1 MSRTL
6 RLLITGGGTGGHTY
20 PALTTLTAVQRRQVP
35 HDVLWVGTESGLE
48 ARITAEHGI
57 PFKAITTGKLRRRPN
72 LKELGTNIA
81 DVFRIPVGV
90 FQAVG
95 HAARY
100 LPDVVLSTGGYV
112 AVPIGV
118 AAKLIRRPLVM
129 HEQTTVVGLANRI
142 LSRLATRIALSHESS
157 LEYLPA
163 SARAKAVVTGNP
175 VRPELLQGNRAAA
188 YDLFGLTFEVPLIY
202 VTGGAQGSK
211 QINTLI
217 AEILPRL
224 LPHAQIV
231 HQCGPAWIDQMRA
244 VEVPPDLADRYH
256 PVPYVGAELPD
267 LFAAADVVISRSGAG
282 TVSELTAI
290 GKPSLLIPLIP
301 TGGDEQRKNAGYLV
315 SAGAA
320 RALLEPRPTAEQLL
334 GELMPMLADPGLRAA
349 MGQAAG
355 RLGRV
360 DAADA
365 LCDLLL
371 ETAHTGTQ
379 PPHAAQSHVPQAQ
392 VPHDPHAPY
401 GQGGLGGGA
410 QGPGGPGFGAGGS
423 GGRGSR

>member
-1 MSRTL
+1 MSRSL

-20 PALTTLTAVQRRQVP
+20 PALTTLTAIQRRQVP
-35 HDVLWVGTESGLE
+35 HDVLWVGTAHGLE

-72 LKELGTNIA
+72 LRELRTNIA

-90 FQAVG
+90 LQAIG

-118 AAKLIRRPLVM
+118 AARLIRRPLVM

-142 LSRLATRIALSHESS
+142 LARLATRIALSHESS
-157 LEYLPA
+157 LEHLPA
-163 SARAKAVVTGNP
+163 SARARAVVTGNP
-175 VRPELLQGNRAAA
+175 IRPELLQGRRAAA
-188 YDLFGLTFEVPLIY
+188 YDRFGLTFEVPLIY
-202 VTGGAQGSK
+202 VTGGALGSR

-224 LPHAQIV
+224 LPHAQVV
-231 HQCGPAWIDQMRA
+231 HQCGPAWIEQMQA
-244 VEVPPDLADRYH
+244 VELPPGLADRYH
-256 PVPYVGAELPD
+256 PVPYVGGELAD
-267 LFAAADVVISRSGAG
+267 LYAAADVVITRSGAG

-301 TGGDEQRKNAGYLV
+301 TGGDEQRKNASYLV

-320 RALLEPRPTAEQLL
+320 RALLEPHPTADQLL
-334 GELMPMLADPGLRAA
+334 AELMPLLTDPGLRAA
-349 MGQAAG
+349 MGEAAQK
-355 RLGRV
+355 LGRV

-365 LCDLLL
+365 LCDVLL
-371 ETAHTGTQ
+371 ETARAHGAALWL
-379 PPHAAQSHVPQAQ
+379 PPS
-392 VPHDPHAPY
+392 
-401 GQGGLGGGA
+401 
-410 QGPGGPGFGAGGS
+410 
-423 GGRGSR
+423 

>member
-1 MSRTL
+1 M
-6 RLLITGGGTGGHTY
+6 TGGGTGGHTY
-20 PALTTLTAVQRRQVP
+20 PALTTLAAVQRRRVP
-35 HDVLWVGTESGLE
+35 HDVLWVGTASGLE

-72 LKELGTNIA
+72 LRELGTNLA
-81 DVFRIPVGV
+81 DMFRIPLGV
-90 FQAVG
+90 MQAIG

-100 LPDVVLSTGGYV
+100 QPDVVLSTGGYV

-118 AAKLIRRPLVM
+118 AARLLRRPLVM

-142 LSRLATRIALSHESS
+142 LARMATRIALSHESS
-157 LEYLPA
+157 MEHLPP
-163 SARAKAVVTGNP
+163 SARDKAVVTGNP
-175 VRPELLQGNRAAA
+175 VRPELLHGDRAAA
-188 YDLFGLTFEVPLIY
+188 YDQFGLTFEVPLIY

-211 QINTLI
+211 QINTML

-224 LPHAQIV
+224 LPYAQVI

-244 VEVPPDLADRYH
+244 VALPPGLADRYH

-290 GKPSLLIPLIP
+290 GKPAVLIPLIP
-301 TGGDEQRKNAGYLV
+301 TGGDEQRKNASYLA

-320 RALLEPRPTAEQLL
+320 RALLEPNPPAELL
-334 GELMPMLADPGLRAA
+334 LAELMPLLADPALRAA
-349 MGQAAG
+349 MAEAAQ
-355 RLGRV
+355 RLGRL

-365 LCDLLL
+365 LAGMLL
-371 ETAHTGTQ
+371 E
-379 PPHAAQSHVPQAQ
+379 AAQP
-392 VPHDPHAPY
+392 
-401 GQGGLGGGA
+401 
-410 QGPGGPGFGAGGS
+410 
-423 GGRGSR
+423 SR

>member
-20 PALTTLTAVQRRQVP
+20 PALTTLSAVQRRQVP
-35 HDVLWVGTESGLE
+35 HDVLWVGTANGLE
-48 ARITAEHGI
+48 ARITTEHGI

-72 LKELGTNIA
+72 LRELGTNVA

-90 FQAVG
+90 FQAIG
-95 HAARY
+95 HAARF

-142 LSRLATRIALSHESS
+142 LARLATRIALSHESS
-157 LEYLPA
+157 LDHLPA
-163 SARAKAVVTGNP
+163 SVRDRAVVTGNP
-175 VRPELLQGNRAAA
+175 IRPELLRGDRAAA

-202 VTGGAQGSK
+202 VTGGAQGSR

-224 LPHAQIV
+224 LPHAQVV

-244 VEVPPDLADRYH
+244 IELSPELAERYH
-256 PVPYVGAELPD
+256 PVPYVGTELPD
-267 LFAAADVVISRSGAG
+267 LYAAADVVISRSGAG

-290 GKPSLLIPLIP
+290 GKPAVLIPLIP

-320 RALLEPRPTAEQLL
+320 RALLEPRPSAEQLL
-334 GELMPMLADPGLRAA
+334 AELMPLLADPALLATMGDAA
-349 MGQAAG
+349 
-355 RLGRV
+355 RDLGRV

-365 LCDLLL
+365 LCDVLL
-371 ETAHTGTQ
+371 E
-379 PPHAAQSHVPQAQ
+379 AAQMHGPSVQ
-392 VPHDPHAPY
+392 DPDV
-401 GQGGLGGGA
+401 Q
-410 QGPGGPGFGAGGS
+410 
-423 GGRGSR
+423 GSR

>member
-1 MSRTL
+1 MARTL

-20 PALTTLTAVQRRQVP
+20 PALTTLAAVQRRRLP
-35 HDVLWVGTESGLE
+35 HDVLWVGTANGLE

-72 LKELGTNIA
+72 LRELGTNIA

-90 FQAVG
+90 AQAIG

-157 LEYLPA
+157 LDYLPA
-163 SARAKAVVTGNP
+163 AARAKAVVTGNP
-175 VRPELLQGNRAAA
+175 VRPELLRGDRAAA
-188 YDLFGLTFEVPLIY
+188 YDHFGLTFEVPLIY

-217 AEILPRL
+217 AESLPVL
-224 LPHAQIV
+224 LRHAQIV
-231 HQCGPAWIDQMRA
+231 HQCGPAWIEQMRA
-244 VEVPPDLADRYH
+244 VPLPPELAGRYH

-267 LFAAADVVISRSGAG
+267 LFAAADVVVARSGAG
-282 TVSELTAI
+282 TVSELTAV
-290 GKPSLLIPLIP
+290 GKPAVLIPLIP
-301 TGGDEQRKNAGYLV
+301 TGGDEQRKNASYLA
-315 SAGAA
+315 SSGAA
-320 RALLEPRPTAEQLL
+320 RALLEPRPTSQMLL
-334 GELMPMLADPGLRAA
+334 AELMPILADPALRAA
-349 MGQAAG
+349 MAESARKLG
-355 RLGRV
+355 RL

-365 LCDLLL
+365 LADVLL
-371 ETAHTGTQ
+371 EAAAH
-379 PPHAAQSHVPQAQ
+379 
-392 VPHDPHAPY
+392 
-401 GQGGLGGGA
+401 
-410 QGPGGPGFGAGGS
+410 
-423 GGRGSR
+423 

>member
-20 PALTTLTAVQRRQVP
+20 PALTTLSAVQRRQVP
-35 HDVLWVGTESGLE
+35 HDVLWVGTASGLE

-142 LSRLATRIALSHESS
+142 LARLATRIALSHESS
-157 LEYLPA
+157 LDYLPA
-163 SARAKAVVTGNP
+163 SARPKAVVTGNP
-175 VRPELLQGNRAAA
+175 IRPALLQGNRAAA

-202 VTGGAQGSK
+202 VTGGAQGSR

-224 LPHAQIV
+224 LQHAQIV
-231 HQCGPAWIDQMRA
+231 HQCGPALIDEMRA
-244 VEVPPDLADRYH
+244 VPLPPDLADRYH
-256 PVPYVGAELPD
+256 PVPYVGEELAD

-290 GKPSLLIPLIP
+290 GKPSVLVPLIP
-301 TGGDEQRKNAGYLV
+301 TGGDEQRKNAGYLA

-320 RALLEPRPTAEQLL
+320 RALLEPRPTGDMLL
-334 GELMPMLADPGLRAA
+334 AELMPLLADPGLRQA
-349 MGQAAG
+349 MGQAAAGLG
-355 RLGRV
+355 RL

-365 LCDLLL
+365 LCDVLLDAANHPAAAG
-371 ETAHTGTQ
+371 AH
-379 PPHAAQSHVPQAQ
+379 
-392 VPHDPHAPY
+392 
-401 GQGGLGGGA
+401 
-410 QGPGGPGFGAGGS
+410 
-423 GGRGSR
+423 GSR

>member
-20 PALTTLTAVQRRQVP
+20 PALTTLSAMQRRQVP
-35 HDVLWVGTESGLE
+35 HDVLWVGTSGGLE
-48 ARITAEHGI
+48 AKITAEHGI

-72 LKELGTNIA
+72 LRELGTNIA

-157 LEYLPA
+157 LDYLPA
-163 SARAKAVVTGNP
+163 STRDKAVVTGNP
-175 VRPELLQGNRAAA
+175 IRPELLQGNRAAA

-217 AEILPRL
+217 QEILPRL

-231 HQCGPAWIDQMRA
+231 HQCGPAWIEQMRS
-244 VEVPPDLADRYH
+244 VELPAELADRYH
-256 PVPYVGAELPD
+256 PVPYVGGELPD
-267 LFAAADVVISRSGAG
+267 LYAAADVVIARSGAG

-290 GKPSLLIPLIP
+290 GKPSVLIPLIP
-301 TGGDEQRKNAGYLV
+301 TGGDEQRKNAAYLV

-320 RALLEPRPTAEQLL
+320 RALLEPRPTAELL
-334 GELMPMLADPGLRAA
+334 LAELMPLLADPGRLASMGEAA
-349 MGQAAG
+349 QKLG
-355 RLGRV
+355 RL

-365 LCDLLL
+365 LCDLLVQAV
-371 ETAHTGTQ
+371 EGTTRTG
-379 PPHAAQSHVPQAQ
+379 A
-392 VPHDPHAPY
+392 
-401 GQGGLGGGA
+401 
-410 QGPGGPGFGAGGS
+410 
-423 GGRGSR
+423 

>member
-20 PALTTLTAVQRRQVP
+20 PALTTLSAVQRRQVP
-35 HDVLWVGTESGLE
+35 HDVLWVGTASGLE

-142 LSRLATRIALSHESS
+142 LARLATRIALSHESS
-157 LEYLPA
+157 LDYLPA
-163 SARAKAVVTGNP
+163 SARPKAVVTGNP
-175 VRPELLQGNRAAA
+175 IRPALLQGNRAAA

-202 VTGGAQGSK
+202 VTGGAQGSR

-224 LPHAQIV
+224 LQHAQIV
-231 HQCGPAWIDQMRA
+231 HQCGPALIDEMRA
-244 VEVPPDLADRYH
+244 VPLPSDLADRYH
-256 PVPYVGAELPD
+256 PVPYVGEELAD

-290 GKPSLLIPLIP
+290 GKPSVLVPLIP
-301 TGGDEQRKNAGYLV
+301 TGGDEQRKNAGYLA

-320 RALLEPRPTAEQLL
+320 RALLEPRPTGDMLL
-334 GELMPMLADPGLRAA
+334 AELMPLLADPGLRQA
-349 MGQAAG
+349 MGQAAAGLG
-355 RLGRV
+355 RL

-365 LCDLLL
+365 LCDVLLDAANHPAAAG
-371 ETAHTGTQ
+371 AH
-379 PPHAAQSHVPQAQ
+379 
-392 VPHDPHAPY
+392 
-401 GQGGLGGGA
+401 
-410 QGPGGPGFGAGGS
+410 
-423 GGRGSR
+423 GSR

>member
-20 PALTTLTAVQRRQVP
+20 PALTTLAALRRHQVP
-35 HDVLWVGTESGLE
+35 HDVLWVGTAGGLE
-48 ARITAEHGI
+48 ARLTAEHGI

-72 LKELGTNIA
+72 LRELGTNVA

-90 FQAVG
+90 FQAIG

-157 LEYLPA
+157 LDYLPA
-163 SARAKAVVTGNP
+163 SARSKAVVTGNP

-217 AEILPRL
+217 AELLPRL
-224 LPHAQIV
+224 LPHAQVV
-231 HQCGPAWIDQMRA
+231 HQCGPAWIEQMRA
-244 VEVPPDLADRYH
+244 VELPPALADRYH
-256 PVPYVGAELPD
+256 PVPYVGSELPD
-267 LFAAADVVISRSGAG
+267 LYAAADVVIARSGAG

-290 GKPSLLIPLIP
+290 GKPSVLIPLIP
-301 TGGDEQRKNAGYLV
+301 TGGDEQRKNAAYLM
-315 SAGAA
+315 SSGAG
-320 RALLEPRPTAEQLL
+320 RALLEPHPTADDLL
-334 GELMPMLADPGLRAA
+334 AELMPLLTDPELRAA
-349 MGQAAG
+349 MGEAA
-355 RLGRV
+355 RKLGRV
-360 DAADA
+360 DAADVLA
-365 LCDLLL
+365 DLLVR
-371 ETAHTGTQ
+371 TCQ
-379 PPHAAQSHVPQAQ
+379 DAQGIA
-392 VPHDPHAPY
+392 
-401 GQGGLGGGA
+401 GQG
-410 QGPGGPGFGAGGS
+410 
-423 GGRGSR
+423 SR

>member
-20 PALTTLTAVQRRQVP
+20 PALTTLSAFQRRGVP
-35 HDVLWVGTESGLE
+35 HDVLWVGTASGLE

-72 LKELGTNIA
+72 LRELGTNIA

-90 FQAVG
+90 FQAIG

-157 LEYLPA
+157 LEHLPA

-175 VRPELLQGNRAAA
+175 VRPELLAGSRAAA

-231 HQCGPAWIDQMRA
+231 HQCGPNWIEQMRA
-244 VEVPPDLADRYH
+244 VPVPAELADRYH
-256 PVPYVGAELPD
+256 PVPYVGAELAD
-267 LFAAADVVISRSGAG
+267 LFAAADVVIARSGAG

-290 GKPSLLIPLIP
+290 GKPAVLIPLIP
-301 TGGDEQRKNAGYLV
+301 TGGDEQRKNAGYLA

-320 RALLEPRPTAEQLL
+320 RALLEPRPSADQLL
-334 GELMPMLADPGLRAA
+334 AELMPLLADPGLRAA
-349 MGQAAG
+349 MGQAAAK
-355 RLGRV
+355 LGRV

-371 ETAHTGTQ
+371 QVAHTGGAE
-379 PPHAAQSHVPQAQ
+379 PHAAMPQ
-392 VPHDPHAPY
+392 PPSGAPQPPAG
-401 GQGGLGGGA
+401 GQGSPGA
-410 QGPGGPGFGAGGS
+410 PGTSFGAP
-423 GGRGSR
+423 GSR

>member
-1 MSRTL
+1 MARTL

-20 PALTTLTAVQRRQVP
+20 PALTTLSAVQRRHLP
-35 HDVLWVGTESGLE
+35 HDVLWVGTANGLE

-72 LKELGTNIA
+72 LRELGTNIA

-142 LSRLATRIALSHESS
+142 LARLATRIALSHESS
-157 LEYLPA
+157 LDYLPA
-163 SARAKAVVTGNP
+163 SVRDRAVVTGNP
-175 VRPELLQGNRAAA
+175 VRPELLRGDSAAA
-188 YDLFGLTFEVPLIY
+188 YDHFGLTFEVPLIY

-217 AEILPRL
+217 AESLPTL
-224 LPHAQIV
+224 LRHAQIV
-231 HQCGPAWIDQMRA
+231 HQCGPAWIEQMRA
-244 VEVPPDLADRYH
+244 VPLPPGLADRYH

-267 LFAAADVVISRSGAG
+267 LLAAADVLVARAGAG
-282 TVSELTAI
+282 TVSELTAV
-290 GKPSLLIPLIP
+290 GKPSVLIPLIP
-301 TGGDEQRKNAGYLV
+301 TGGDEQRKNAAYLV

-320 RALLEPRPTAEQLL
+320 RALLEPHPSAEQLL
-334 GELMPMLADPGLRAA
+334 AELMPVLADPALRAS
-349 MGQAAG
+349 MGAAA
-355 RLGRV
+355 RKLGRV

-371 ETAHTGTQ
+371 E
-379 PPHAAQSHVPQAQ
+379 AAQGAL
-392 VPHDPHAPY
+392 AP
-401 GQGGLGGGA
+401 A
-410 QGPGGPGFGAGGS
+410 QG
-423 GGRGSR
+423 SR

>member
-20 PALTTLTAVQRRQVP
+20 PALTTLSAVQRRQVP
-35 HDVLWVGTESGLE
+35 HDVLWVGTANGLE

-81 DVFRIPVGV
+81 DVFRIPIGV
-90 FQAVG
+90 LQAVG

-157 LEYLPA
+157 LDHLPA
-163 SARAKAVVTGNP
+163 SARKKAVVTGNP
-175 VRPELLQGNRAAA
+175 IRPELLQGNRAAA

-244 VEVPPDLADRYH
+244 VPLPPDLADRYH
-256 PVPYVGAELPD
+256 PVPYVGSELAD

-290 GKPSLLIPLIP
+290 GKPSVLIPLIP
-301 TGGDEQRKNAGYLV
+301 TGGDEQRKNAGYLA

-320 RALLEPRPTAEQLL
+320 RALLEPRPTGEMLL
-334 GELMPMLADPGLRAA
+334 AELMPLLADPGLRQT
-349 MGQAAG
+349 MGQAAAKLG
-355 RLGRV
+355 RL
-360 DAADA
+360 DAAEV

-371 ETAHTGTQ
+371 ETA
-379 PPHAAQSHVPQAQ
+379 SHG
-392 VPHDPHAPY
+392 APEVY
-401 GQGGLGGGA
+401 
-410 QGPGGPGFGAGGS
+410 
-423 GGRGSR
+423 SRR

>member
-20 PALTTLTAVQRRQVP
+20 PALTTLSAVQRRQVP
-35 HDVLWVGTESGLE
+35 HDVLWVGTASGLE

-142 LSRLATRIALSHESS
+142 LARLATRIALSHESS
-157 LEYLPA
+157 LDYLPA
-163 SARAKAVVTGNP
+163 SARPKAVVTGNP
-175 VRPELLQGNRAAA
+175 IRPALLQGNRAAA

-202 VTGGAQGSK
+202 VTGGAQGSR

-224 LPHAQIV
+224 LRHAQIV
-231 HQCGPAWIDQMRA
+231 HQCGPALIDEMRA
-244 VEVPPDLADRYH
+244 VPLPPDLADRYH
-256 PVPYVGAELPD
+256 PVPYVGEELPD

-290 GKPSLLIPLIP
+290 GKPSVLVPLIP
-301 TGGDEQRKNAGYLV
+301 TGGDEQRKNAGYLA

-320 RALLEPRPTAEQLL
+320 RALLEPRPTGDMLL
-334 GELMPMLADPGLRAA
+334 AELMPLLADPGLRQA
-349 MGQAAG
+349 MGQAAAGLG
-355 RLGRV
+355 RL

-365 LCDLLL
+365 LCDVLLDAANHPAAAG
-371 ETAHTGTQ
+371 AH
-379 PPHAAQSHVPQAQ
+379 
-392 VPHDPHAPY
+392 
-401 GQGGLGGGA
+401 
-410 QGPGGPGFGAGGS
+410 
-423 GGRGSR
+423 GSR

>member
-20 PALTTLTAVQRRQVP
+20 PALTTLSAMQRRQVP
-35 HDVLWVGTESGLE
+35 HDVLWVGTSGGLE
-48 ARITAEHGI
+48 AKITAEHGI

-72 LKELGTNIA
+72 LRELGTNIA

-157 LEYLPA
+157 LDYLPA
-163 SARAKAVVTGNP
+163 STRDKAVVTGNP
-175 VRPELLQGNRAAA
+175 IRPELLQGNRAAA

-217 AEILPRL
+217 QEILPRL

-231 HQCGPAWIDQMRA
+231 HQCGPAWIEQMRS
-244 VEVPPDLADRYH
+244 VELPAELADRYH
-256 PVPYVGAELPD
+256 PVPYVGGELPD
-267 LFAAADVVISRSGAG
+267 LYAAADVVIARSGAG

-290 GKPSLLIPLIP
+290 GKPSVLIPLIP
-301 TGGDEQRKNAGYLV
+301 TGGDEQRKNAAYLV

-320 RALLEPRPTAEQLL
+320 RALLEPRPTAELL
-334 GELMPMLADPGLRAA
+334 LAELMPLLADPGRLAA
-349 MGQAAG
+349 MGEAAQKLG
-355 RLGRV
+355 RL

-365 LCDLLL
+365 LCDLLIQAV
-371 ETAHTGTQ
+371 ESTAR
-379 PPHAAQSHVPQAQ
+379 P
-392 VPHDPHAPY
+392 
-401 GQGGLGGGA
+401 GA
-410 QGPGGPGFGAGGS
+410 
-423 GGRGSR
+423 

>member
-20 PALTTLTAVQRRQVP
+20 PALTTLSAIQRRQVA
-35 HDVLWVGTESGLE
+35 HDVLWVGTAGGLE

-72 LKELGTNIA
+72 LRELGTNLA

-90 FQAVG
+90 IQAVV

-129 HEQTTVVGLANRI
+129 HEQTTVVGLANRM
-142 LSRLATRIALSHESS
+142 LARLATRIALSHESS
-157 LEYLPA
+157 LEHLPA
-163 SARAKAVVTGNP
+163 SARGKAVVTGNP
-175 VRPELLQGNRAAA
+175 IRPELLHGSQAAA

-217 AEILPRL
+217 AEILPGL
-224 LPHAQIV
+224 LPHAQVV

-244 VEVPPDLADRYH
+244 IQLPPELADRYH
-256 PVPYVGAELPD
+256 PVPYVGAELAD
-267 LFAAADVVISRSGAG
+267 LYAAADVVIARSGAG

-290 GKPSLLIPLIP
+290 GRPSVLVPLIP
-301 TGGDEQRKNAGYLV
+301 TGGDEQRKNAAYLV

-320 RALLEPRPTAEQLL
+320 RALLEPRPTADLL
-334 GELMPMLADPGLRAA
+334 LAELMPLLADPGLRGSMADAA
-349 MGQAAG
+349 
-355 RLGRV
+355 RKLGRI
-360 DAADA
+360 DAADV
-365 LCDLLL
+365 LCDVLLD
-371 ETAHTGTQ
+371 
-379 PPHAAQSHVPQAQ
+379 AADWP
-392 VPHDPHAPY
+392 
-401 GQGGLGGGA
+401 
-410 QGPGGPGFGAGGS
+410 
-423 GGRGSR
+423 R

>member
-1 MSRTL
+1 MARTL

-20 PALTTLTAVQRRQVP
+20 PALTTLGAVQRRRLP
-35 HDVLWVGTESGLE
+35 HDVLWVGTANGLE

-72 LKELGTNIA
+72 LRELGTNIA

-90 FQAVG
+90 AQAVG

-157 LEYLPA
+157 LDYLPA
-163 SARAKAVVTGNP
+163 STRSKAVVTGNP
-175 VRPELLQGNRAAA
+175 VRPELLRGDRAAA
-188 YDLFGLTFEVPLIY
+188 YDHFGLTFEVPLIY

-217 AEILPRL
+217 AESLPVL
-224 LPHAQIV
+224 LRHAQIV
-231 HQCGPAWIDQMRA
+231 HQCGPAWIEQMRA
-244 VEVPPDLADRYH
+244 VPLPPELADRYH

-267 LFAAADVVISRSGAG
+267 LFAAADVVVARSGAG
-282 TVSELTAI
+282 TVSELTAV
-290 GKPSLLIPLIP
+290 GKPAVLVPLIP
-301 TGGDEQRKNAGYLV
+301 TGGDEQRKNASYLA
-315 SAGAA
+315 SSGAA
-320 RALLEPRPTAEQLL
+320 RALLEPRPTADMLL
-334 GELMPMLADPGLRAA
+334 AELMPMLADPALRAA
-349 MGQAAG
+349 MAEAA
-355 RLGRV
+355 RKLGRV

-365 LCDLLL
+365 LADVLL
-371 ETAHTGTQ
+371 Q
-379 PPHAAQSHVPQAQ
+379 AAA
-392 VPHDPHAPY
+392 
-401 GQGGLGGGA
+401 
-410 QGPGGPGFGAGGS
+410 GAG
-423 GGRGSR
+423 RG

>member
-20 PALTTLTAVQRRQVP
+20 PALTTLSAVQRRQVP
-35 HDVLWVGTESGLE
+35 HDVLWVGTENGLE

-142 LSRLATRIALSHESS
+142 LARLATRIALSHESS
-157 LEYLPA
+157 LEYLPP

-224 LPHAQIV
+224 LPHAQVV

-244 VEVPPDLADRYH
+244 VEVPPGLADRYH

-334 GELMPMLADPGLRAA
+334 AELMPMLADPGLRAA
-349 MGQAAG
+349 MGQAAAKLG
-355 RLGRV
+355 RL

-371 ETAHTGTQ
+371 EAAHGGTR
-379 PPHAAQSHVPQAQ
+379 PPHAAGSPA
-392 VPHDPHAPY
+392 PH
-401 GQGGLGGGA
+401 GQGGQAGQAGQGFGVQGG
-410 QGPGGPGFGAGGS
+410 QGSGGPG
-423 GGRGSR
+423 SR

>member
-20 PALTTLTAVQRRQVP
+20 PALTTMAALRRHQVP
-35 HDVLWVGTESGLE
+35 HDVLWVGTAGGLE
-48 ARITAEHGI
+48 ARLTAEHGI

-72 LKELGTNIA
+72 LRELGTNVA

-90 FQAVG
+90 FQAIG

-157 LEYLPA
+157 LDYLPA
-163 SARAKAVVTGNP
+163 SARSKAVVTGNP

-217 AEILPRL
+217 AELLPRL
-224 LPHAQIV
+224 LPHAQVV
-231 HQCGPAWIDQMRA
+231 HQCGPAWIEQMRA
-244 VEVPPDLADRYH
+244 VELPPGLADRYH
-256 PVPYVGAELPD
+256 PVPYVGSELPD
-267 LFAAADVVISRSGAG
+267 LYAAADVVIARSGAG

-290 GKPSLLIPLIP
+290 GKPSVLIPLIP
-301 TGGDEQRKNAGYLV
+301 TGGDEQRKNAAYLM
-315 SAGAA
+315 SSGAG
-320 RALLEPRPTAEQLL
+320 RALLEPHPTADDLL
-334 GELMPMLADPGLRAA
+334 AELMPLLTDPELRAA
-349 MGQAAG
+349 MGEAA
-355 RLGRV
+355 RKLGRV
-360 DAADA
+360 DAADVLA
-365 LCDLLL
+365 DLLVR
-371 ETAHTGTQ
+371 TCQ
-379 PPHAAQSHVPQAQ
+379 DAQGIA
-392 VPHDPHAPY
+392 
-401 GQGGLGGGA
+401 GQG
-410 QGPGGPGFGAGGS
+410 
-423 GGRGSR
+423 SR

>member
-20 PALTTLTAVQRRQVP
+20 PALTTLAAVQRRQVP
-35 HDVLWVGTESGLE
+35 HDVLWVGTAGGLE

-90 FQAVG
+90 FQAIG
-95 HAARY
+95 HAARF

-157 LEYLPA
+157 LDHLPA
-163 SARAKAVVTGNP
+163 AARAKAVVTGNP
-175 VRPELLQGNRAAA
+175 IRPELLQGNRAAA

-224 LPHAQIV
+224 LEHAQVV

-244 VEVPPDLADRYH
+244 VGLPPELADRYH
-256 PVPYVGAELPD
+256 PVPYVGSELAD

-290 GKPSLLIPLIP
+290 GRPSVLIPLIP
-301 TGGDEQRKNAGYLV
+301 TGGDEQRKNARYLAA
-315 SAGAA
+315 AGAA
-320 RALLEPRPTAEQLL
+320 RALLEPHPTGEMVLA
-334 GELMPMLADPGLRAA
+334 ELMPLLADPELRHT

-355 RLGRV
+355 KLGRV

-371 ETAHTGTQ
+371 QTAGY
-379 PPHAAQSHVPQAQ
+379 A
-392 VPHDPHAPY
+392 
-401 GQGGLGGGA
+401 
-410 QGPGGPGFGAGGS
+410 GPG
-423 GGRGSR
+423 SR

>member
-20 PALTTLTAVQRRQVP
+20 PALTTLSAVQRRQVP
-35 HDVLWVGTESGLE
+35 HDVLWVGTANGLE
-48 ARITAEHGI
+48 ARITTEHGI

-142 LSRLATRIALSHESS
+142 LARLATRIALSHESS
-157 LEYLPA
+157 LEYLPP

-175 VRPELLQGNRAAA
+175 IRPELLQGNRAAA

-202 VTGGAQGSK
+202 VTGGATGSK

-244 VEVPPDLADRYH
+244 TALPPDLADRYH

-267 LFAAADVVISRSGAG
+267 LFAAADVVIARSGAG

-290 GKPSLLIPLIP
+290 GKPSVLIPLIP
-301 TGGDEQRKNAGYLV
+301 TGGDEQRKNAGYLT
-315 SAGAA
+315 SAGAG
-320 RALLEPRPTAEQLL
+320 RALLEPHPTGEQLL
-334 GELMPMLADPGLRAA
+334 AELMPLLADPGLRATMA
-349 MGQAAG
+349 EAA
-355 RLGRV
+355 RKLGRI
-360 DAADA
+360 DAAEA
-365 LCDLLL
+365 LCDVLL
-371 ETAHTGTQ
+371 EAAH
-379 PPHAAQSHVPQAQ
+379 V
-392 VPHDPHAPY
+392 
-401 GQGGLGGGA
+401 
-410 QGPGGPGFGAGGS
+410 
-423 GGRGSR
+423 R

>member
-1 MSRTL
+1 MARTL

-20 PALTTLTAVQRRQVP
+20 PALTTLAAVQRRRLP
-35 HDVLWVGTESGLE
+35 HDVLWVGTAGGLE

-72 LKELGTNIA
+72 LRELGTNIA

-90 FQAVG
+90 AQAIG

-157 LEYLPA
+157 LDYLPA

-175 VRPELLQGNRAAA
+175 VRPELLHGDRAAA
-188 YDLFGLTFEVPLIY
+188 YDRFGLTFEVPLIY

-217 AEILPRL
+217 AESLPVL
-224 LPHAQIV
+224 LRHAQIV
-231 HQCGPAWIDQMRA
+231 HQCGPAWIEQMRA
-244 VEVPPDLADRYH
+244 VPLPPELAGRYH

-267 LFAAADVVISRSGAG
+267 LFAAADVVVARSGAG
-282 TVSELTAI
+282 TVSELTAV
-290 GKPSLLIPLIP
+290 GKPAVLIPLIP
-301 TGGDEQRKNAGYLV
+301 TGGDEQRKNASYLA
-315 SAGAA
+315 SSGAA
-320 RALLEPRPTAEQLL
+320 RALLEPQPTSQMLL
-334 GELMPMLADPGLRAA
+334 AELMPILSDPALRAA
-349 MGQAAG
+349 MADSA
-355 RLGRV
+355 RKLGRV

-365 LCDLLL
+365 LADVLL
-371 ETAHTGTQ
+371 EAAAH
-379 PPHAAQSHVPQAQ
+379 
-392 VPHDPHAPY
+392 
-401 GQGGLGGGA
+401 
-410 QGPGGPGFGAGGS
+410 
-423 GGRGSR
+423 

>member
-1 MSRTL
+1 MSPTL

-20 PALTTLTAVQRRQVP
+20 PALTTLTALQRRQVP
-35 HDVLWVGTESGLE
+35 HDVLWVGTANGLE

-72 LKELGTNIA
+72 LRELGTNLA
-81 DVFRIPVGV
+81 DMFRIPVGV
-90 FQAVG
+90 IQAIG

-157 LEYLPA
+157 LEHLPA
-163 SARAKAVVTGNP
+163 KARAKAVVTGNP
-175 VRPELLQGNRAAA
+175 IRPELLQGNRAAA

-217 AEILPRL
+217 SQVLPRL

-244 VEVPPDLADRYH
+244 QELPTDLADRYH
-256 PVPYVGAELPD
+256 PVPYVGAELAD
-267 LFAAADVVISRSGAG
+267 LYAAADVVISRSGAG

-290 GKPSLLIPLIP
+290 GKPSVLIPLIP

-320 RALLEPRPTAEQLL
+320 RALLEPNPTADDLL
-334 GELMPMLADPGLRAA
+334 AELMPLLADPGLRAA
-349 MGQAAG
+349 MGEAAQK
-355 RLGRV
+355 LGRV

-371 ETAHTGTQ
+371 ETAR
-379 PPHAAQSHVPQAQ
+379 PAAYS
-392 VPHDPHAPY
+392 
-401 GQGGLGGGA
+401 GA
-410 QGPGGPGFGAGGS
+410 
-423 GGRGSR
+423 